1 MQRLLEALADFS
13 RRRYRSVL
21 AVTAL
26 VLLLSGI
33 AISRLRLDADV
44 LNLVPKND
52 PVINA
57 YLETLR
63 EFGTFDYLMVLVE
76 IPQGVAVDP
85 YTEFADRLAARLV
98 VLPEIESVDHRIEAP
113 EKLLEQLL
121 PQSLLFL
128 DAAGREEVAARV
140 TPEGIR
146 ARVAELRRRLA
157 TPQSIVLRDIVRLD
171 PLGLSEVLIQ
181 RVESS
186 RGGMAVDWTS
196 GYFLSQDQQLL
207 LLVVK
212 PKRPPQDIDFNQ
224 AMLDG
229 IRQAVAATGEEFARD
244 PNAEGRPAPR
254 VRVGG
259 AHVSALEDASVIKGD
274 MILNM
279 ASSMGLVLLLFLF
292 AFRRLSGLLYAF
304 LPLTTGLILTFGF
317 ASLAFGT
324 VSSATS
330 GTAALLIGLGI
341 DFTIVLY
348 GRFVE
353 ERRRGQDFATA
364 LRTAF
369 GAAGPAVVAGTLT
382 TVATFA
388 AFLFTDFPGLRQ
400 MGLMAGAG
408 IFFCLLGVLFLLPA
422 LLTWTEERHRRRD
435 SEARVYLHSFGADRL
450 ALWSFHHPRPVLV
463 VAVLLSIGA
472 GLLAHRISY
481 EDSWKSMRPAG
492 SEGMAV
498 EKIVTEH
505 FGSDFDFMMM
515 ILRGTDVDALLDR
528 TAEVTERAQSL
539 VREGVVTGINSV
551 TSILPSPSRQREA
564 LAWLG
569 ERRAAGALDPV
580 RVRADLEAAFVAE
593 GLRPEAFAN
602 GTALLE
608 RALAVTEPL
617 SLTNL
622 PGDSQAERLL
632 DRVLHKHGDGWQSVV
647 YLYPPAGQWTRE
659 APPQA
664 EKLAAELGPDVIL
677 TGANVINKAMRARV
691 SRDAWFALS
700 LGSLIVFLIL
710 LNDFRHLGRALAS
723 LIPLSLGLLWMFGGM
738 VLLDIPM
745 NFMNMFVATM
755 IIGIG
760 SDYGIHMVHRL
771 IEGGDG
777 AELERGL
784 GETSNAVMLAAL
796 TTVVGFGSLITSHFP
811 GMRSMGYVAALGAL
825 GTVLAAVSVLPALM
839 GWLRRGSSRP
849 G

>member
-1 MQRLLEALADFS
+1 MKRLLEALADFS
-13 RRRYRSVL
+13 RRRYRLVL

-76 IPQGVAVDP
+76 IPQDVAVDP
-85 YTEFADRLAARLV
+85 YTEFADRLAERLV
-98 VLPEIESVDHRIEAP
+98 TLPEIESVDHRIEAP

-146 ARVAELRRRLA
+146 ARVAELRRRLG
-157 TPQSIVLRDIVRLD
+157 TPQSIVLRDLVRLD

-229 IRQAVAATGEEFARD
+229 IRQAVATTSEEFVRD
-244 PNAEGRPAPR
+244 PNADNQAAPR

-274 MILNM
+274 MIVNM

-348 GRFVE
+348 GRYVE
-353 ERRRGQDFATA
+353 ERRRGLDFATA
-364 LRTAF
+364 LRTSL
-369 GAAGPAVVAGTLT
+369 GTAGPAVVAGTLT
-382 TVATFA
+382 TIATFA

-422 LLTWTEERHRRRD
+422 LLTWSEERHRRRD
-435 SEARVYLHSFGADRL
+435 SEARIYLHSFGADRL

-463 VAVLLSIGA
+463 VAILLSVGA
-472 GLLAHRISY
+472 GLLAPRISY

-498 EKIVTEH
+498 EKVVTEH

-539 VREGVVTGINSV
+539 VREGVVTGISSV
-551 TSILPSPSRQREA
+551 TSILPAPSRQREA
-564 LAWLG
+564 LAWLAD
-569 ERRAAGALDPV
+569 RRAAGALDPV
-580 RVRADLEAAFVAE
+580 RVRADLEAAFAAE
-593 GLRPEAFAN
+593 GLRPEAFAH

-608 RALAVTEPL
+608 RALTASEPL
-617 SLTNL
+617 SLTNM

-632 DRVLHKHGDGWQSVV
+632 DRVLHQHGDGWQSVV

-664 EKLAAELGPDVIL
+664 EKQAAELGPDVIL
-677 TGANVINKAMRARV
+677 TGANVINKAMRTRV

-700 LGSLIVFLIL
+700 LGTLIVFLIL

-723 LIPLSLGLLWMFGGM
+723 LIPLALGLLWMFGGM

-771 IEGGDG
+771 IEGQQGG
-777 AELERGL
+777 ELERGL

-825 GTVLAAVSVLPALM
+825 GTVLAAVSVLPALL
-839 GWLRRGSSRP
+839 GWLRRGSSRAV
-849 G
+849 